1 MISKVHFHQVGEDAF
16 ARNPSGTGPFR
27 LKRWISDD
35 RLILEKNLSYHE
47 NGADG
52 KPLPYLVKRTVLT
65 VTAARVTIASHC
77 GPARPPGEARD
88 LLVLVFTI
96 RRLIQ
101 AVPVVFISTVAV
113 FLLLHLVP
121 GDPAIAI
128 AGSDARPDTIA
139 AIRKDLGLDE
149 PLPVQYALWMGRVLR
164 GDLGVSYASKISV
177 ADQIAQRIPATLELT
192 LAGLGLAI
200 LISIPT
206 GVVAAV
212 RERSFAD
219 WLVSSFNAFAIAV
232 PNFWFG
238 ILMILLF
245 GLALGWLPPSG
256 RGDLTRDPGTALTFL
271 ILPALTLALNQS
283 AVLSRFVKSSMLEVM
298 HEDFVRTARSKGL
311 REWLVIQR
319 HVLRNALVPVATVL
333 GIQFGRLLGG
343 AIVVESVFAWPGLG
357 RLILQGI
364 GNRDYAI
371 VQGVLLLLVVT
382 FVFVNLIVDLA
393 YGLLDPRIRLSRG
406 VGR

>member
-1 MISKVHFHQVGEDAF
+1 VLIFAVG
-16 ARNPSGTGPFR
+16 
-27 LKRWISDD
+27 
-35 RLILEKNLSYHE
+35 
-47 NGADG
+47 
-52 KPLPYLVKRTVLT
+52 
-65 VTAARVTIASHC
+65 
-77 GPARPPGEARD
+77 
-88 LLVLVFTI
+88 
-96 RRLIQ
+96 RLIQ
-101 AVPVVFISTVAV
+101 AIPVVFISTVAV

-139 AIRKDLGLDE
+139 AIRRDLGLDE

-164 GDLGVSYASKISV
+164 GDLGVSYTSKISV
-177 ADQIAQRIPATLELT
+177 GDQIAQRIPATLELT
-192 LAGLGLAI
+192 LAGLGLAL

-206 GVVAAV
+206 GVLAAV
-212 RERSFAD
+212 RERSAAD
-219 WLVSSFNAFAIAV
+219 WLVSSFNAFAIAI

-256 RGDLTRDPGTALTFL
+256 RGDLAREPFTALTFL
-271 ILPALTLALNQS
+271 ILPAITLALNQS
-283 AVLSRFVKSSMLEVM
+283 AVLSCFVKSSMLEVM

-311 REWLVIQR
+311 REWFVIQR

-382 FVFVNLIVDLA
+382 FVFVNLVVDLA

>member
-1 MISKVHFHQVGEDAF
+1 VLNF
-16 ARNPSGTGPFR
+16 A
-27 LKRWISDD
+27 
-35 RLILEKNLSYHE
+35 
-47 NGADG
+47 
-52 KPLPYLVKRTVLT
+52 
-65 VTAARVTIASHC
+65 
-77 GPARPPGEARD
+77 
-88 LLVLVFTI
+88 I

-101 AVPVVFISTVAV
+101 AIPVVLISTVAV

-139 AIRKDLGLDE
+139 AIRRDLGLDQ

-164 GDLGVSYASKISV
+164 GDLGVSYTSKISV
-177 ADQIAQRIPATLELT
+177 GEQIAQRIPATLELT

-206 GVVAAV
+206 GVLAAV
-212 RERSFAD
+212 RERSIAD
-219 WLVSSFNAFAIAV
+219 WLVSSFNAFAIAI

-238 ILMILLF
+238 ILMILFF
-245 GLALGWLPPSG
+245 GLALGWLPLSG
-256 RGDLTRDPGTALTFL
+256 RGDFTRDPGTALTFL
-271 ILPALTLALNQS
+271 ILPAITLALNQS

-311 REWLVIQR
+311 REWFVIQG
-319 HVLRNALVPVATVL
+319 HVLRNALVPVTTVL

-357 RLILQGI
+357 RLVLQGI